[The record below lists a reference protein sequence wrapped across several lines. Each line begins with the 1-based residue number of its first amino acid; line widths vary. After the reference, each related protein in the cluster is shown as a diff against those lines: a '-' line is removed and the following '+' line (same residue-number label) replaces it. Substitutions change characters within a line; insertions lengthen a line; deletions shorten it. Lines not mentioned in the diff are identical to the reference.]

1 MCVCVFLSREWDRLR
16 RVRLWFENSMS
27 LYIGAGGGGGPNYET
42 MKLFLSAR
50 IGGSCHYFIST
61 DLKGPIRNFH

>member
-1 MCVCVFLSREWDRLR
+1 MCVAKGAGQVEESLAQKTL
-16 RVRLWFENSMS
+16 S
-27 LYIGAGGGGGPNYET
+27 LYNKRGKPYYET
-42 MKLFLSAR
+42 MKLFLSVR